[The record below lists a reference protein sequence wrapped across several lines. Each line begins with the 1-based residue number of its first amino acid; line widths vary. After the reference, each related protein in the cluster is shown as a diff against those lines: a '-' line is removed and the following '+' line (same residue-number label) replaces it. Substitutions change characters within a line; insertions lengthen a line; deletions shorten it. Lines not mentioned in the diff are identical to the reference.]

1 MLTQK
6 TSERRKLLGPFLNRD
21 ICFIHFIGKR
31 KRIAQNVIIAMPNF
45 IITWSNDAAS
55 NITHLM
61 SLPNEL
67 SFSNNSNISRK
78 MYYQAILFYVN
89 VAYVAFS
96 QIAFILIPIIDLLF
110 SIVLLWLFAVWEK

>member
-6 TSERRKLLGPFLNRD
+6 TSERRKLPGPFLNRD

-78 MYYQAILFYVN
+78 NVLSSNPILRQCCVCC
-89 VAYVAFS
+89 
-96 QIAFILIPIIDLLF
+96 LF
-110 SIVLLWLFAVWEK
+110 TNSIYFNTNN